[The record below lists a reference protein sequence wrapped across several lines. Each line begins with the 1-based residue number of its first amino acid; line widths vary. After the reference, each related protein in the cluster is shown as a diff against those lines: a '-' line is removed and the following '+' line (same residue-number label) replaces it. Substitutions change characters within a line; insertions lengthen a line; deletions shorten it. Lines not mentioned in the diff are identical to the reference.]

1 MRRRHSPMF
10 VLPVAL
16 VLALSACGQGDAPA
30 NAQPDAAQR
39 EQDAAPILAEFESA
53 YAAGDWA
60 RARLKSDELHQEHAG
75 TQAEAKAMA
84 HYDEIKSK
92 SDARRD
98 DERLRSLWDYQT
110 NPEGRGQQI
119 SAAIIS
125 KNEITIDGGVSHVQL
140 IFRDHPEW
148 KRSTYIVLSHGD
160 IDCYKGC
167 KVKVTVDGASKML
180 DGLRPDT
187 KEAISMFI
195 NPDRALWR
203 AIHHHKALTIEIPV
217 KGGPKQTA
225 EFEVGGLNAERMPKA
240 WSAQ

>member
-1 MRRRHSPMF
+1 MRRHSPMI
-10 VLPVAL
+10 VAL
-16 VLALSACGQGDAPA
+16 ALALSACGQGGVQVDAK
-30 NAQPDAAQR
+30 AQAAAR
-39 EQDAAPILAEFESA
+39 EQDAAPVLADFDSA
-53 YAAGDWA
+53 YTAGDWG
-60 RARLKSDELHQEHAG
+60 RARLKIDELHQEYAG

-84 HYDEIKSK
+84 HYDEVKAK
-92 SDARRD
+92 SDIRREED
-98 DERLRSLWDYQT
+98 RLKSLWDYQT

-119 SAAIIS
+119 SAALIS
-125 KNEITIDGGVSHVQL
+125 KNEITLDGGVSHVQL

-148 KRSTYIVLSHGD
+148 KRSTYIVLSRGD

-167 KVKVTVDGASKML
+167 KVKVTVDGATKML

-195 NPDRALWR
+195 NPDRALWK
-203 AIHHHKALTIEIPV
+203 AIQHHKALTIEIPV

-225 EFEVGGLNAERMPKA
+225 EFEVGGLDPARMPKA